1 MMNQHEYSSLGDV
14 KIALIHYYLVSVR
27 GGERVFHSLAQMF
40 PEADLFAVVYNPA
53 SQPQWLAKRQMTT
66 SFLQKIPGSWRYF
79 RQSFMFYPLAV
90 EEFDLAGY
98 DLVISSSAGFTHGVL
113 TAPETCH
120 ICYCHNTFR
129 YAWNWYH
136 DFMRQG
142 SATSRF
148 LLAPLLSWVRTWDVA
163 AAQRVDYFVSNSAVT
178 QQRIKKYYRR
188 ESTIIHPP
196 VDMSM
201 FNILD
206 EAQPGDY
213 FLAVSE
219 LVPYKK
225 TDLVVAAF
233 NQLGYPLL
241 VVGDGPQR
249 ESLQKMAKPN
259 VRFLGRIPDAELN
272 ELYNGCRAL
281 VFMAKEDYGIVPLEA
296 QAAGRPVIAYGAGG
310 VLETVVADKT
320 GIFFAKQE
328 VAALI
333 EALACFETLSFD
345 RQTIKAHAETFGVA
359 VFQQRILAFVQEK
372 LAEHRQAFGLS
383 AIN

>member
-1 MMNQHEYSSLGDV
+1 M
-14 KIALIHYYLVSVR
+14 KIAIVHYYLVSVR
-27 GGERVFHSLAQMF
+27 GGERCFLTLAETF
-40 PEADLFAVVYNPA
+40 PEADLFAVVLDPA
-53 SQPQWLAKRQMTT
+53 SQPAWLSERGVKT
-66 SFLQKIPGSWRYF
+66 SFLQKVPGSKKYF
-79 RQSFMFYPLAV
+79 RQFFMFYPYAV
-90 EEFDLAGY
+90 EQFDLSGY

-113 TAPETCH
+113 TGPETCH
-120 ICYCHNTFR
+120 ICYCYNTFR
-129 YAWNWYH
+129 YAWNWHY
-136 DFMRQG
+136 DFMASNNPIARL
-142 SATSRF
+142 F
-148 LLAPLLSWVRTWDVA
+148 LGPLLSWVRTWDVA
-163 AAQRVDYFVSNSAVT
+163 AAQRVDYFSAISAVT

-196 VDMSM
+196 VDMSK

-206 EAQPGDY
+206 QAQPGDY

-225 TDLVVAAF
+225 TDIVVEAF

-249 ESLQKMAKPN
+249 ESLQKLAKSN

-310 VLETVVADKT
+310 VLETVVANKT
-320 GIFFAKQE
+320 GIFFARQD
-328 VAALI
+328 VGALL
-333 EALACFETLSFD
+333 EAIACFEKMTFD
-345 RQTIKAHAETFGVA
+345 RQIIKAHAETFGVA
-359 VFQQRILAFVQEK
+359 IFQERILAFVQEK
-372 LAEHRQAFGLS
+372 LAEHRCEFGLP
-383 AIN
+383 AIAELA